1 MRSIWKGAISFGL
14 VTIPIRVFTATEEKN
29 ISFRQVHASDGGRIK
44 YKRICEVDG
53 EEVPFPEIAK
63 GYELPDGDVLVL
75 QPEDLADLPLPSSK
89 AVDVLEFVP
98 FDQIDPTALS
108 KAYYLGPDSKVA
120 EKPYVL
126 LREALKR
133 SDRVAVVKV
142 ALRNREALAFVR
154 AVDDTLVMHT
164 MLWPDE
170 VRDAGEVAPSDSVSV
185 SAAEVSMAES
195 FIDTLTAD
203 FDAERY
209 KDVYREALE
218 QVIEAKLEGH
228 EVEQPAASAP
238 SNAEVV
244 DLLAALRA
252 SVAAAKRQRGEEPA
266 SDTAAADEAGSEEAP
281 AKKAAAKRAPA
292 KETQAKETP
301 VKKAPT
307 RKTPA
312 EKTAAKKSPAKKTAA
327 KKSPAKKT
335 AAKRSTSG
343 TDEVTERR
351 QAKKSA

>member
-1 MRSIWKGAISFGL
+1 
-14 VTIPIRVFTATEEKN
+14 VFTATEEKN
-29 ISFRQVHASDGGRIK
+29 ISFRQVHSSDGGRIK

-170 VRDAGEVAPSDSVSV
+170 VRDAGEVAPSENVSV
-185 SAAEVSMAES
+185 SAQEVSMAES

-252 SVAAAKRQRGEEPA
+252 SVAAAKRQRGEG
-266 SDTAAADEAGSEEAP
+266 DAAAEQHDDGKSAAEDDRDTTTAKKSTAKKAPAKKAP
-281 AKKAAAKRAPA
+281 AKKAAAKKDA
-292 KETQAKETP
+292 T
-301 VKKAPT
+301 
-307 RKTPA
+307 
-312 EKTAAKKSPAKKTAA
+312 KTAAKKSPAKK
-327 KKSPAKKT
+327 P
-335 AAKRSTSG
+335 AAKRSASG

>member
-29 ISFRQVHASDGGRIK
+29 ISFRQVHSSDGGRIK
-44 YKRICEVDG
+44 YKRICEIDG

-63 GYELPDGDVLVL
+63 GYELPDGEVLVL
-75 QPEDLADLPLPSSK
+75 QAEDLADLPLPSSK

-98 FDQIDPTALS
+98 FGQIDPTALS

-154 AVDDTLVMHT
+154 AVEDTLVMHT

-170 VRDAGEVAPSDSVSV
+170 VRDAGEVAPSENVSV
-185 SAAEVSMAES
+185 SAQEVSMAES

-252 SVAAAKRQRGEEPA
+252 SVAAAKRQRGEGDSATEKQATETPA
-266 SDTAAADEAGSEEAP
+266 AKDDGDTTTAKKSAAKKAPTKKAP
-281 AKKAAAKRAPA
+281 AKKAAANNGG
-292 KETQAKETP
+292 T
-301 VKKAPT
+301 
-307 RKTPA
+307 KT
-312 EKTAAKKSPAKKTAA
+312 TAKKSPAKKAPT
-327 KKSPAKKT
+327 KKSPAK
-335 AAKRSTSG
+335 RSASG

>member
-75 QPEDLADLPLPSSK
+75 QAEDLADLPLPSSK

-170 VRDAGEVAPSDSVSV
+170 VRDASEVAPSDSVSV
-185 SAAEVSMAES
+185 SAQEVSMAES

-203 FDAERY
+203 FDADRY

-228 EVEQPAASAP
+228 EVAQPAASAP

-266 SDTAAADEAGSEEAP
+266 ADTPAAYEADSEAAP

-292 KETQAKETP
+292 KETPA
-301 VKKAPT
+301 KKAPA
-307 RKTPA
+307 KKA
-312 EKTAAKKSPAKKTAA
+312 AAKKTTKPAT

>member
-170 VRDAGEVAPSDSVSV
+170 VRDAGEVAPSESVSV

-252 SVAAAKRQRGEEPA
+252 SVAAAKRQRGEGDSAAEESAEEKPVGEKPA
-266 SDTAAADEAGSEEAP
+266 ADDADTAS
-281 AKKAAAKRAPA
+281 AKKATTKRAA
-292 KETQAKETP
+292 AKETP
-301 VKKAPT
+301 ASKA
-307 RKTPA
+307 
-312 EKTAAKKSPAKKTAA
+312 PAKKTAA

-335 AAKRSTSG
+335 AARKSAAKKTAAKRSSSG

>member
-29 ISFRQVHASDGGRIK
+29 ISFRQVHSSDGGRIK

-170 VRDAGEVAPSDSVSV
+170 VRDAGEVAPSENVSV
-185 SAAEVSMAES
+185 SAQEVSMAES

-252 SVAAAKRQRGEEPA
+252 SVAAAKRQRGEG
-266 SDTAAADEAGSEEAP
+266 DAAAEQHDDGKSAAEDDRDTTTAKKSTAKKAPAKKAP
-281 AKKAAAKRAPA
+281 AKKAAAKKDA
-292 KETQAKETP
+292 T
-301 VKKAPT
+301 
-307 RKTPA
+307 
-312 EKTAAKKSPAKKTAA
+312 KTAAKKSPAKK
-327 KKSPAKKT
+327 P
-335 AAKRSTSG
+335 AAKRSASG

>member
-63 GYELPDGDVLVL
+63 GYELPDGDVMVL
-75 QPEDLADLPLPSSK
+75 QAEDLADLPLPSSK

-98 FDQIDPTALS
+98 FNQIDPTALA

-203 FDAERY
+203 FDADRY

-252 SVAAAKRQRGEEPA
+252 SVAAAKRQRGEGDGTEEKADDQPA
-266 SDTAAADEAGSEEAP
+266 DAPTSTAKRTASKPAA
-281 AKKAAAKRAPA
+281 AKKAP
-292 KETQAKETP
+292 E
-301 VKKAPT
+301 KKA
-307 RKTPA
+307 
-312 EKTAAKKSPAKKTAA
+312 AAKKSPAKKAPA

-335 AAKRSTSG
+335 AAKRSASG
-343 TDEVTERR
+343 TDEVTQRR

>member
-252 SVAAAKRQRGEEPA
+252 SVAAAKRQRGEGEAAPDD
-266 SDTAAADEAGSEEAP
+266 DTAASADDSDEATAKKPAAKKSPAKKAPAKKEAAAKKAP
-281 AKKAAAKRAPA
+281 AKKAAAK
-292 KETQAKETP
+292 
-301 VKKAPT
+301 KA
-307 RKTPA
+307 
-312 EKTAAKKSPAKKTAA
+312 
-327 KKSPAKKT
+327 PAKKT
-335 AAKRSTSG
+335 AAKRSASG
-343 TDEVTERR
+343 TDEVTQRR

>member
-98 FDQIDPTALS
+98 FGQIDPTALS

-154 AVDDTLVMHT
+154 AVEDTLV
-164 MLWPDE
+164 
-170 VRDAGEVAPSDSVSV
+170 
-185 SAAEVSMAES
+185 
-195 FIDTLTAD
+195 
-203 FDAERY
+203 
-209 KDVYREALE
+209 
-218 QVIEAKLEGH
+218 
-228 EVEQPAASAP
+228 
-238 SNAEVV
+238 
-244 DLLAALRA
+244 
-252 SVAAAKRQRGEEPA
+252 
-266 SDTAAADEAGSEEAP
+266 
-281 AKKAAAKRAPA
+281 
-292 KETQAKETP
+292 
-301 VKKAPT
+301 
-307 RKTPA
+307 
-312 EKTAAKKSPAKKTAA
+312 
-327 KKSPAKKT
+327 
-335 AAKRSTSG
+335 
-343 TDEVTERR
+343 
-351 QAKKSA
+351 